1 MYLNTKIILYKLTF
15 YYFKI
20 KIMLTINLIALMV
33 VGIECRMKN
42 IYNISY

>member
-20 KIMLTINLIALMV
+20 KITINLIALMV
-33 VGIECRMKN
+33 VGIEY
-42 IYNISY
+42 I

>member
-1 MYLNTKIILYKLTF
+1 MYLNTKIILHKLTF

-20 KIMLTINLIALMV
+20 KIMLTINLIALMI